1 MSTPSITNLA
11 NCIEDV
17 RRAIIEGDAG
27 PGDCTNYHQ
36 LRARLFAVRHTLP
49 PLYRATVYDPYV
61 RTLDDL
67 GEGGFTTI
75 LLRDPLGQG
84 LGGLMLDIAQ
94 AILQNG
100 ERYEQLAT
108 DGFQEVVSDLYDG
121 FLSAE
126 DRRSVKLPDQG
137 AIAPLVKWGKA
148 HVCPYTFTMKATA
161 TFGVG
166 AAIISLPP
174 THTRRGLMAW
184 ATLGHETAGHDILHA
199 DNGLH
204 AELARSVRYALGQH
218 NNPLAEYWA
227 NKIDAATS
235 DVLGILN
242 MGPAAGMGLLTYF
255 RGLRAASE
263 DGKAKLSNHGSSQA
277 AHPLDMLRAYL
288 AASAVQLCRFAQ
300 AKAWA
305 KIIEDEADKDLEQL
319 RIDHM
324 PINADVA
331 RESAEVV
338 AETIVKQRLHSLED
352 HALGDI
358 QDWRDDDET
367 IVEQL
372 RPLLRASG
380 TLPLQI
386 GTGTYAAHVV
396 AAAVTA
402 ALERHADISLIFRR
416 MLSVLKLLHDVNPS
430 WGPLFVAHPSDVTRH
445 IAFDASSAL
454 ALPSRLVA

>member
-1 MSTPSITNLA
+1 MSKPSITNLA

-17 RRAIIEGDAG
+17 RRAVIEGDAG
-27 PGDCTNYHQ
+27 PGDPTNYHQ
-36 LRARLFAVRHTLP
+36 LRARLFAVRNTLP

-67 GEGGFTTI
+67 GEWGFTTI
-75 LLRDPLGQG
+75 LLRDPHGQG

-126 DRRSVKLPDQG
+126 DRRGVKPPDQG
-137 AIAPLVKWGKA
+137 AIAPLVKWGNA
-148 HVCPYTFTMKATA
+148 HFGPYTFPVAATA

-166 AAIISLPP
+166 AAIVSLPP
-174 THTRRGLMAW
+174 ANARRGLMAW
-184 ATLGHETAGHDILHA
+184 AALGHETAGHDILHA
-199 DNGLH
+199 DTGLH
-204 AELARSVRYALGQH
+204 AELARSVRDALEQH
-218 NNPLAEYWA
+218 NNPLADYWA
-227 NKIDAATS
+227 DKIDETAS

-242 MGPAAGMGLLTYF
+242 MGPAAGMGLVAYF
-255 RGLRAASE
+255 RGLRAASG
-263 DGKAKLSNHGSSQA
+263 DGRAKLGNHGSSLA
-277 AHPLDMLRAYL
+277 AHPIDMLRAYL
-288 AASAVQLCRFAQ
+288 AASTVQLCSFSE

-305 KIIEDEADKDLEQL
+305 KVIEDEADKDLEQL
-319 RIDHM
+319 RIDHL

-331 RESAEVV
+331 RESAEIV
-338 AETIVKQRLHSLED
+338 AETIVKQKLHSLED

-358 QDWRDDDET
+358 QDWRDHDET
-367 IVEQL
+367 IVEHL

-380 TLPLQI
+380 TLPLEVVA
-386 GTGTYAAHVV
+386 GTYAAHVV

-402 ALERHADISLIFRR
+402 ALERHADIPLIFRR
-416 MLSVLKLLHDVNPS
+416 MQSLLKLMHDFNPS
-430 WGPLFVAHPSDVTRH
+430 WGPLFVAHPSDVARH
-445 IAFDASSAL
+445 AACDSSSLL